1 MFIFN
6 DVHERP
12 KDKDFFVFV
21 NYSKHAE
28 DTAVPNILFSGAMQV
43 YHGEMQVYH
52 GVLLIKSVDT
62 CRHEAYFLI
71 RQVIIVLLE
80 QYTKN

>member
-1 MFIFN
+1 MTCMSDQKI
-6 DVHERP
+6 
-12 KDKDFFVFV
+12 KIFFVFV

-28 DTAVPNILFSGAMQV
+28 DTAVPNILLSGA
-43 YHGEMQVYH
+43 MQVYH

-62 CRHEAYFLI
+62 CGHEAYFLI